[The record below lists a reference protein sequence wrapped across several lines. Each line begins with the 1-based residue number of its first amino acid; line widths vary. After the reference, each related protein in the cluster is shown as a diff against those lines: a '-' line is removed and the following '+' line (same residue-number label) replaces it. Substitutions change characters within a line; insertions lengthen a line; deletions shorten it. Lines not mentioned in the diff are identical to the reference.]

1 MNQRRTTSGSLLA
14 GVTML
19 LAGTLAAQ
27 AAPAA
32 IDRNPAKVANAVQV
46 SPVAAVDGED
56 EAANCS
62 TTRKRLW
69 VESEGWV
76 VRKVTIC
83 R

>member
-1 MNQRRTTSGSLLA
+1 MIQRRTTSGSLLA

-19 LAGTLAAQ
+19 LVGVLGAE

-32 IDRNPAKVANAVQV
+32 IDRNPSKVAATVQV
-46 SPVAAVDGED
+46 SPVAVVDDEED
-56 EAANCS
+56 NNCS
-62 TTRKRLW
+62 TTRRRLW

>member
-1 MNQRRTTSGSLLA
+1 MNYRLTTSGSILA
-14 GVTML
+14 GVMM
-19 LAGTLAAQ
+19 LAGTFGAQ

-32 IDRNPAKVANAVQV
+32 IDRSPSKVADAIQV
-46 SPVAAVDGED
+46 SPVAAVDSEED
-56 EAANCS
+56 ANCS
-62 TTRKRLW
+62 TARKRLW

>member
-1 MNQRRTTSGSLLA
+1 MNHRITTSGSILA
-14 GVTML
+14 GVML
-19 LAGTLAAQ
+19 VGTFGAQ

-32 IDRNPAKVANAVQV
+32 IDRSPSKVADAVQV
-46 SPVAAVDGED
+46 SPVAAVDSED
-56 EAANCS
+56 EANCS
-62 TTRKRLW
+62 TARKRLW

>member
-1 MNQRRTTSGSLLA
+1 MILRRTISGSIAAGAFLVLA
-14 GVTML
+14 G
-19 LAGTLAAQ
+19 AFGAQ

-32 IDRNPAKVANAVQV
+32 IDRNPAKVADATQV
-46 SPVAAVDGED
+46 RPVAAVDGED
-56 EAANCS
+56 ESANCS
-62 TTRKRLW
+62 TARKRLW